1 MTPFS
6 KRWAKYTHAR
16 TRCKHR
22 MSTAMPL
29 HLDSCCAFQLT
40 HQSMCLLLY
49 ATVSLV
55 LIQVVGIIDHHFD
68 EGKHLKM
75 PETFMQMLP
84 AYSKPVLFHHSD
96 PVKPVAPEDEATP
109 DHVWRKIRAAG
120 STASLIAEEALKL
133 QADEGVLK
141 HHICVFLLSA
151 IAADTRGFDPGARLY
166 TETDV
171 YAAKGLLSA
180 LQTAQGLP
188 EDTRVFLSAMHNAPG
203 TVEFAHTMKI
213 IEDNF
218 DYSPVPFTVDGIMND
233 PGLGEGPSVW

>member
-1 MTPFS
+1 
-6 KRWAKYTHAR
+6 
-16 TRCKHR
+16 
-22 MSTAMPL
+22 
-29 HLDSCCAFQLT
+29 
-40 HQSMCLLLY
+40 MCG
-49 ATVSLV
+49 LV
-55 LIQVVGIIDHHFD
+55 LYQVVGIIDHHFD

-120 STASLIAEEALKL
+120 STASLVAEEALKL

-141 HHICVFLLSA
+141 HHIIVFLLAA
-151 IAADTRGFDPGARLY
+151 IAADTRGFDPTARLY

-180 LQTAQGLP
+180 LQTAHGLP
-188 EDTRVFLSAMHNAPG
+188 EDTRIFFSILRSAPETLNL
-203 TVEFAHTMKI
+203 AHTMKI

-218 DYSPVPFTVDGIMND
+218 DYSPVPFMVDGIKND
-233 PGLGEGPSVW
+233 PGVGRAL